1 VNAQS
6 KDTRN
11 ATSISRETCEYAF
24 VICPSVF
31 GFSPSDS
38 ALDSLVSLV
47 SAMQGGVTALFSGC
61 TNGYKAYCSH
71 WQMFNTVLVQECDG
85 KTKIALTG
93 RTHEPCYLMT
103 LYRTCPL
110 PRVFTGARCLLG
122 SIGLCVVSCFNG
134 ANLSPALHPCTE
146 LPIYSAEMCFS
157 SRTSNAAK
165 KKVLAETLPKLFAQR
180 EDRAVNEARAG
191 ELPAVPGYLDHTS
204 RCAYLPKYV
213 P

>member
-1 VNAQS
+1 MNAQS

-103 LYRTCPL
+103 LNSTCS
-110 PRVFTGARCLLG
+110 R
-122 SIGLCVVSCFNG
+122 GLQYEVPCIIYLSKMIDQDING
-134 ANLSPALHPCTE
+134 FSRALM
-146 LPIYSAEMCFS
+146 I
-157 SRTSNAAK
+157 R
-165 KKVLAETLPKLFAQR
+165 
-180 EDRAVNEARAG
+180 
-191 ELPAVPGYLDHTS
+191 
-204 RCAYLPKYV
+204 
-213 P
+213 